1 MVPEGA
7 RLLSDATFVL
17 HVPGLAFSA
26 GLTAPRVRSR
36 TKAPWRDAVPG
47 LFTGAVLVAGE
58 RHLDAGF
65 DAVQAMLAN
74 LGRGGALIIF
84 SVDSAGNRINQR
96 NEASCGG
103 SHDVA
108 FGTGRHGLT
117 G

>member
-7 RLLSDATFVL
+7 RLLSDAAFVPY
-17 HVPGLAFSA
+17 VPGWLSA
-26 GLTAPRVRSR
+26 LVSPPRVRSR
-36 TKAPWRDAVPG
+36 TKAPCRDAVPG
-47 LFTGAVLVAGE
+47 PFTGGVLVAEE
-58 RHLDAGF
+58 RHLDAGL

-84 SVDSAGNRINQR
+84 SVNSADNGINQL
-96 NEASCGG
+96 NEAPSGG

-108 FGTGRHGLT
+108 FGRGRHGLT